1 MDEYFHNYLTI
12 RIGQVYSSSIAN
24 LGIERN
30 LYFLLL
36 VSILSLTIGLKRT
49 HYISLASESF
59 LALTLLCGK
68 LLSLQKNNRG
78 FIRIIQCS
86 PQIND

>member
-1 MDEYFHNYLTI
+1 N
-12 RIGQVYSSSIAN
+12 V
-24 LGIERN
+24 
-30 LYFLLL
+30 
-36 VSILSLTIGLKRT
+36 VSILSLIIGRKRT
-49 HYISLASESF
+49 HYISLASQSF

-78 FIRIIQCS
+78 FIRIIQRF

>member
-1 MDEYFHNYLTI
+1 LE
-12 RIGQVYSSSIAN
+12 
-24 LGIERN
+24 IECN

-36 VSILSLTIGLKRT
+36 VSILSLIIGRKRT
-49 HYISLASESF
+49 HYISWASQRF

-68 LLSLQKNNRG
+68 LLSLPQNNRG
-78 FIRIIQCS
+78 FIRIIQRF